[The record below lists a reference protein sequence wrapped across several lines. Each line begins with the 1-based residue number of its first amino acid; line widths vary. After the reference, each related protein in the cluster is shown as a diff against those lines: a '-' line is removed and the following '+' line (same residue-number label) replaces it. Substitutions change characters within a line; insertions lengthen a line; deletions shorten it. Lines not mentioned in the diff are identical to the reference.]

1 MRYRVPFDWTFVQ
14 CAPEQLSEPAYRGF
28 LTGAIFDYPQPFF
41 EAKIALNVI
50 AYRLLPEQ
58 AYWSIRDGTLLVI
71 ADIMQAGRSILHA
84 GDFMRLKEHLF
95 GIPQINALFIS
106 SSINSEMIEQ
116 GIDSIIPWGFI
127 SFSFDFQGY
136 NPFSM
141 SPWI

>member
-1 MRYRVPFDWTFVQ
+1 MQ
-14 CAPEQLSEPAYRGF
+14 CGPEQLSEPEYRHF
-28 LTGAIFDYPQPFF
+28 LTHTIFDGPQSLF

-58 AYWSIRDGTLLVI
+58 TCCGTLLLI

-95 GIPQINALFIS
+95 GMPQINTLFIS
-106 SSINSEMIEQ
+106 SSIDSEMIEQ
-116 GIDSIIPWGFI
+116 GIDSIIPRGFR
-127 SFSFDFQGY
+127 SLSFDFQGY

-141 SPWI
+141 PPWI